1 MRNIPSFSLLANF
14 LFSKMSEQSNRFA
27 NVDESIDT
35 FIEKQCNQNTLSKTH
50 RDIELLKKFLAF
62 ENEEREIHNIEPK
75 ALNNYISEFIV
86 KVRKQDGGEYE
97 PTTLRSFIS
106 SFDRFLR
113 KKNYPTTIIEGDE
126 FRKTRECLAA
136 KQRELK
142 KEGKGNKPNAARAL
156 TDEEVDILYGLN
168 LLGSANG
175 EALLNTVWLN
185 NTQHFGLRGC
195 QEHRDMKW
203 GDVELK
209 TTADGLEYLEYNE
222 RQTKTRT
229 GSQPKDTRTVKP
241 KMFAVRGSERDP
253 VLFYRQYASKRP
265 DDMNNKDSP
274 FYLAINHTRN
284 PASGKPWF
292 KSAPMGVNKL
302 NALLKI
308 MAQKAELDTSNLSN
322 HSARKRMIQK
332 LSEQNVPPTHIM
344 QVSGHKNVQSI
355 NNYSCLSVQQ
365 QRDISN
371 ILAVSGRTS
380 SAIDRTTFNRM
391 TVDVQQETEEMSTHQ
406 PIAMFHGAQISGGTF
421 NITVNTLNQSPT
433 MPATSRQSTSS
444 EPDEK
449 RPRHYFIESDSE

>member
-1 MRNIPSFSLLANF
+1 MN
-14 LFSKMSEQSNRFA
+14 
-27 NVDESIDT
+27 D
-35 FIEKQCNQNTLSKTH
+35 
-50 RDIELLKKFLAF
+50 
-62 ENEEREIHNIEPK
+62 
-75 ALNNYISEFIV
+75 YISAFIV

-97 PTTLRSFIS
+97 PTKLRSFIS

-113 KKNYPTTIIEGDE
+113 KKNYPTTIIDGAE
-126 FRKTRECLAA
+126 FRKTRDSLAA

-142 KEGKGNKPNAARAL
+142 KEGKGNKPKAARAL

-209 TTADGLEYLEYNE
+209 ITADGLEYLEYNE

-241 KMFAVRGSERDP
+241 KMFAVQGSERDP
-253 VLFYRQYASKRP
+253 VLFYHQYASKRP

-274 FYLAINHTRN
+274 FYLAINHTKK

-302 NALLKI
+302 NSLLKT

-355 NNYSCLSVQQ
+355 NNYSSLSVQQ

-371 ILAVSGRTS
+371 ILTVTGRTNA
-380 SAIDRTTFNRM
+380 AIDRATFSK
-391 TVDVQQETEEMSTHQ
+391 TIVDVEQETEEMSTHQ
-406 PIAMFHGAQISGGTF
+406 PVAMFHGANISGGTI

-433 MPATSRQSTSS
+433 MPSATQGSSATAS

-449 RPRHYFIESDSE
+449 RRHHYFIESDSE

>member
-1 MRNIPSFSLLANF
+1 
-14 LFSKMSEQSNRFA
+14 MSR
-27 NVDESIDT
+27 
-35 FIEKQCNQNTLSKTH
+35 
-50 RDIELLKKFLAF
+50 
-62 ENEEREIHNIEPK
+62 
-75 ALNNYISEFIV
+75 
-86 KVRKQDGGEYE
+86 
-97 PTTLRSFIS
+97 
-106 SFDRFLR
+106 
-113 KKNYPTTIIEGDE
+113 
-126 FRKTRECLAA
+126 
-136 KQRELK
+136 
-142 KEGKGNKPNAARAL
+142 
-156 TDEEVDILYGLN
+156 LN

-175 EALLNTVWLN
+175 EALLNTEWLN

-195 QEHRDMKW
+195 QEHRDMKQ

-209 TTADGLEYLEYNE
+209 TTVDGLEYLEYNE

-229 GSQPKDTRTVKP
+229 ESQPKDTRTVKL

-265 DDMNNKDSP
+265 DDMNNKVSP
-274 FYLAINHTRN
+274 FYLAINHSDTRN

-302 NALLKI
+302 NALLKT

-332 LSEQNVPPTHIM
+332 LREQNVPPTQIM

-380 SAIDRTTFNRM
+380 SAIDRFSYSC
-391 TVDVQQETEEMSTHQ
+391 V
-406 PIAMFHGAQISGGTF
+406 
-421 NITVNTLNQSPT
+421 
-433 MPATSRQSTSS
+433 
-444 EPDEK
+444 
-449 RPRHYFIESDSE
+449 